1 MIEDISRKTIDIS
14 KHYYEDKN
22 YLQQLKS
29 AAINHNGYE
38 CPDRGN
44 YRIFNPNNPYVDKQT
59 EINNTKIEELM
70 NDLFVDASKTT
81 DNSNDK
87 LESSVNTGNEN
98 AIDKFINEDSS
109 NSSKFIL
116 DSDDDTNVDFEDV
129 DIDIGEELRKKYAEL
144 FADDDNAEF

>member
-1 MIEDISRKTIDIS
+1 
-14 KHYYEDKN
+14 
-22 YLQQLKS
+22 
-29 AAINHNGYE
+29 
-38 CPDRGN
+38 
-44 YRIFNPNNPYVDKQT
+44 
-59 EINNTKIEELM
+59 M

-87 LESSVNTGNEN
+87 LESNVNTGNEN
-98 AIDKFINEDSS
+98 EINKFITESSS
-109 NSSKFIL
+109 NNNKFII

>member
-1 MIEDISRKTIDIS
+1 M
-14 KHYYEDKN
+14 
-22 YLQQLKS
+22 
-29 AAINHNGYE
+29 
-38 CPDRGN
+38 
-44 YRIFNPNNPYVDKQT
+44 
-59 EINNTKIEELM
+59 NNTKIEELM